1 MSAAL
6 ERLKRLELWNGT
18 RHRRRAL
25 AIVFSPLRTT
35 ASPCIDH
42 QQAVYSA
49 YAADRDRNKETLL
62 AKQFSNNAIRNPDI
76 LSSLTLHR
84 DHPVPTGRAA
94 LAQQ

>member
-1 MSAAL
+1 VAPVVHRHASMIS
-6 ERLKRLELWNGT
+6 RL
-18 RHRRRAL
+18 
-25 AIVFSPLRTT
+25 
-35 ASPCIDH
+35 
-42 QQAVYSA
+42 YSA